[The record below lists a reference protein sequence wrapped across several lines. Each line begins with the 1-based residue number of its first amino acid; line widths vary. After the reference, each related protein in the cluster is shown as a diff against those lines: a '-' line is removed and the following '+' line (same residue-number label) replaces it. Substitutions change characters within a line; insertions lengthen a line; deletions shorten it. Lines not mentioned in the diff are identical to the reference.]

1 MRRPLG
7 DQELELLRFVAD
19 RGPCTV
25 RWTADTF
32 GVEAGLARTTVLTMM
47 ERLRRKGYLVRDEGE
62 GAFLYRTAESKGEV
76 MREVVGEFV
85 RKTLGGSVSPFVAY
99 LAQSEELTSEEVQ
112 QLRKLVD
119 RLDEGEES

>member
-1 MRRPLG
+1 M
-7 DQELELLRFVAD
+7 RFVAD

-47 ERLRRKGYLVRDEGE
+47 ERLRRKGYLVREEGE

-76 MREVVGEFV
+76 MREVIGNFV
-85 RKTLGGSVSPFVAY
+85 DKTLGGSVSPFVAY
-99 LAQSEELTSEEVQ
+99 LAQTERLSADEVR
-112 QLRKLVD
+112 QLRQLVD
-119 RLDEGEES
+119 RLEEEES

>member
-1 MRRPLG
+1 MARALG

-19 RGPCTV
+19 KGPCTV

-47 ERLRRKGYLVRDEGE
+47 ERLRRKGYLVREEGD

-76 MREVVGEFV
+76 MREVVGDFV

-99 LAQSEELTSEEVQ
+99 LAQGQKLSHDEVR
-112 QLRKLVD
+112 QLRELVD
-119 RLDEGEES
+119 RLEEDES